1 MDEVDRKI
9 LNSIQS
15 DFPVESNPYA
25 IIGEKA
31 EIGEDE
37 AYRRIMRMK
46 EEGIIRRIGAIFDR
60 AKLGYA
66 GTLCAARV
74 PEDEVK
80 SFVSAVNAYP
90 GITHNYRRNHDYN
103 IWFTLIAPG
112 REEIERIIGE
122 ITAETGISDILDMP
136 ACRTFKIKA
145 TFEL

>member
-1 MDEVDRKI
+1 MDEIDRRI
-9 LNSIQS
+9 LNIIQD
-15 DFPVESNPYA
+15 DFPVEPDPYA
-25 IIGEKA
+25 AIGEKA
-31 EIGEDE
+31 GIGEDE

-46 EEGIIRRIGAIFDR
+46 EEGIIRRIGAVFDR
-60 AKLGYA
+60 EKLGYA

-74 PEDEVK
+74 PEDRVN

-112 REEIERIIGE
+112 REEIERIIAE
-122 ITAETGISDILDMP
+122 IAAQTGISDILDMP